1 MTRSKRIRPVVE
13 IAENRE
19 RDAARQL
26 GVSRQSVAEQER
38 RLEELLQY
46 REEYNQRLTGEGSN
60 RMGARKL
67 QEYQVFLSRLNQ
79 AVEQQKLLLAKV
91 KRECDEKSQ
100 HWAKHR
106 THAKVMNKV
115 EERYLKQERHQEDK
129 QDQKEMDEHAL
140 RRYQTVPDEK

>member
-1 MTRSKRIRPVVE
+1 MTRSRRIRPVVE

-26 GVSRQSVAEQER
+26 GLIRQNVADQEK
-38 RLEELLQY
+38 RLEELMQY
-46 REEYNQRLTGEGSN
+46 REEYNRRLTGEGSN

-67 QEYQVFLSRLNQ
+67 QEYQIFLSRLNQ
-79 AVEQQKLLLAKV
+79 AVEQQKQVLAQAR
-91 KRECDEKSQ
+91 REYDEKSR

-115 EERYLKQERHQEDK
+115 EERFRKQEQHEEGK
-129 QDQKEMDEHAL
+129 KEQKEMDEHAL
-140 RRYQTVPDEK
+140 RKYQTVRDE

>member
-67 QEYQVFLSRLNQ
+67 QEYQGKTPDSRQGDEQGGRALSQTGAASGGQ
-79 AVEQQKLLLAKV
+79 AGPEG
-91 KRECDEKSQ
+91 DG
-100 HWAKHR
+100 R
-106 THAKVMNKV
+106 TRPAPLSD
-115 EERYLKQERHQEDK
+115 R
-129 QDQKEMDEHAL
+129 AG
-140 RRYQTVPDEK
+140 

>member
-26 GVSRQSVAEQER
+26 GVSRQSVAEQEQ
-38 RLEELLQY
+38 RLEELLRY

-67 QEYQVFLSRLNQ
+67 QEYQIFLSRLNQ
-79 AVEQQKLLLAKV
+79 AVEQQRQLLAQV

-106 THAKVMNKV
+106 TQARVMNKV
-115 EERYLKQERHQEDK
+115 EERYLKQEQHQEEK
-129 QDQKEMDEHAL
+129 KEQKEMDEHAL
-140 RRYQTVPDEK
+140 RRYQITEDEK